1 MLKSS
6 RHRGF
11 TLVEL
16 LVVIAIIGILVGL
29 LLPAVQAA
37 REAARRMQCS
47 NNLKQIGLAMHNY
60 ASAHSKFPPG
70 WLFYDPRMSG
80 RGDRANRLPG
90 WGWSSFIL
98 PYIEQGNIY
107 NRIVFDGRGL
117 WEAPNN
123 EIVNQTFPVQRCPSS
138 SDPAHIILGPDT
150 LPINPGIASS
160 NYLGVA
166 GSFVA
171 SAYYNQPEG
180 RRNGMMIEDKA
191 LRFGDVPD
199 GTSNTLLVGE
209 VAFSGDGRNF
219 DNNAGG
225 NLWDPKWYGSL
236 QTRGG
241 LARADAPESV
251 MRAGEFRMNPPKVAS
266 LNVKRNSFKSRHVG
280 GAQFALADGSV
291 HFISETIDHTQTGW
305 GPINNRSVSWAQVG
319 TFQRLCARNDGQ
331 VAQLDFA
338 Q

>member
-1 MLKSS
+1 MS
-6 RHRGF
+6 RASRQRGF

-60 ASAHSKFPPG
+60 ASAHNKFPPG
-70 WLFYDPRMSG
+70 WLFYAPQMSG

-90 WGWSSFIL
+90 WGWQAMIL
-98 PYIEQGNIY
+98 PFIEQGNLFSQI
-107 NRIVFDGRGL
+107 NFDGRGL

-123 EIVNQTFPVQRCPSS
+123 QVVNQSFSLQLCPSS
-138 SDPAHIILGPDT
+138 GDPTHIRLGPDS
-150 LPINPGIASS
+150 LPIEPGIASS

-180 RRNGMMIEDKA
+180 RRNGMMIEDKSIK
-191 LRFGDVPD
+191 FGDIVD
-199 GTSNTLLVGE
+199 GTSNTFIVGE

-219 DNNAGG
+219 DNGGGG
-225 NLWDPKWYGSL
+225 NLWDPRWYGSL

-251 MRAGEFRMNPPKVAS
+251 MRAGEFRMNPPSVAS
-266 LNVKRNSFKSRHVG
+266 LNVKRNSFKSRHTG

-291 HFISETIDHTQTGW
+291 HFVSESIDHTQTGW
-305 GPINNRSVSWAQVG
+305 GPINNGSVLWNQAG
-319 TFQRLCARNDGQ
+319 AFQRLCSRNDGQ
-331 VAQLDFA
+331 VVTVDF
-338 Q
+338 

>member
-1 MLKSS
+1 MSKSS
-6 RHRGF
+6 RHTGF

-80 RGDRANRLPG
+80 RGDRVNRLPG
-90 WGWSSFIL
+90 WGWQTMIL
-98 PYIEQGNIY
+98 PFIEQGNNY
-107 NRIVFDGRGL
+107 NQISFDGRGL
-117 WEAPNN
+117 ADVPNN
-123 EIVNQTFPVQRCPSS
+123 QVVNQAFSLQLCPSS
-138 SDPAHIILGPDT
+138 GDPPHTQLGPDS
-150 LPINPGIASS
+150 LPILPGIASS

-166 GSFVA
+166 GSFVL
-171 SAYYNQPEG
+171 SAYYNQPES
-180 RRNGMMIEDKA
+180 RRNGMMIEDKS
-191 LRFGDVPD
+191 LRFGDVAD

-209 VAFSGDGRNF
+209 VAFSGNGQNF
-219 DNNAGG
+219 GNGG
-225 NLWDPKWYGSL
+225 FLWDPKWYGSL

-251 MRAGEFRMNPPKVAS
+251 MRAGEFRMNPPFVAS
-266 LNVKRNSFKSRHVG
+266 DNVKRNSFKSRHTG
-280 GAQFALADGSV
+280 GAQFVLADGSV
-291 HFISETIDHTQTGW
+291 HFLSESIDHTQTNF
-305 GPINNRSVSWAQVG
+305 PDVNNGIVLWPQVG
-319 TFQRLCARNDGQ
+319 TFQRLCSRNDGQ
-331 VAQLDFA
+331 VVAVEF
-338 Q
+338 

>member
-1 MLKSS
+1 MTTTNL
-6 RHRGF
+6 RRGF

-60 ASAHSKFPPG
+60 ASAHKKFPPG
-70 WLFYDPRMSG
+70 FLFFDPRMSG
-80 RGDRANRLPG
+80 RGDRVNRLPG
-90 WGWSSFIL
+90 WGWQSMIL
-98 PYIEQGNIY
+98 PYIEQGNVY
-107 NRIVFDGRGL
+107 NQIEFNGTGIA
-117 WEAPNN
+117 EPPNSVVVAQPFSGA
-123 EIVNQTFPVQRCPSS
+123 ICPSS
-138 SDPAHIILGPDT
+138 GDPTHILLGPDT
-150 LPINPGIASS
+150 LPIQPGIASS

-180 RRNGMMIEDKA
+180 RKNGMMIEDRS
-191 LRFGDVPD
+191 LRFGDVSD
-199 GTSNTLLVGE
+199 GTSNTLIVGE
-209 VAFSGDGRNF
+209 VAFTGNGKNYDDGF
-219 DNNAGG
+219 
-225 NLWDPKWYGSL
+225 LWDPKWYGSL

-251 MRAGEFRMNPPKVAS
+251 VRTGVFRMNPPIVANN
-266 LNVKRNSFKSRHVG
+266 NVKRNSFKSRHTG

-291 HFISETIDHTQTGW
+291 HFLSENIDHTQTT
-305 GPINNRSVSWAQVG
+305 WAEVNGG
-319 TFQRLCARNDGQ
+319 TTTWNQIGIFQRLCARNDGQ
-331 VAQLDFA
+331 VASIDF
-338 Q
+338 

>member
-1 MLKSS
+1 MSGKI
-6 RHRGF
+6 RNKGF

-60 ASAHSKFPPG
+60 ASAHKKFPPG
-70 WLFYDPRMSG
+70 WLFFDPRMSG

-90 WGWSSFIL
+90 WGWQTQIL
-98 PYIEQGNIY
+98 PFIEQGNLFS
-107 NRIVFDGRGL
+107 RISFDGRGL

-123 EIVNQTFPVQRCPSS
+123 QVINQTFSLQLCPSS
-138 SDPAHIILGPDT
+138 GDPTHIVLGPDT
-150 LPINPGIASS
+150 LPVQPGIAAS

-166 GSFVA
+166 GAFVQ
-171 SAYYNQPEG
+171 SAYYDQPEG
-180 RRNGMMIEDKA
+180 RKNGMMIEDKSMK
-191 LRFGDVPD
+191 FGDIID

-209 VAFSGDGRNF
+209 VALSGSGKNF
-219 DNNAGG
+219 DTDGF
-225 NLWDPKWYGSL
+225 LWDPKWYGSL

-251 MRAGEFRMNPPKVAS
+251 VRSGEFRMNPPMVAS
-266 LNVKRNSFKSRHVG
+266 DNVKRNSFKSRHSG

-291 HFISETIDHTQTGW
+291 HFLAETIDHTQT
-305 GPINNRSVSWAQVG
+305 SWAAVNNNTVPWQQVG
-319 TFQRLCARNDGQ
+319 TFQRLCSRNDGQ
-331 VAQLDFA
+331 VTTVEF
-338 Q
+338 